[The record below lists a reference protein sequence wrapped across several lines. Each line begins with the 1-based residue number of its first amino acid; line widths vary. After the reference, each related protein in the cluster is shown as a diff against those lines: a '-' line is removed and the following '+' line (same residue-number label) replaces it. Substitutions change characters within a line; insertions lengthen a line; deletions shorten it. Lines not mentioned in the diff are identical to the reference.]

1 MQLIPRVRLSA
12 TRENNIHQ
20 QAKRKFLQANVGDV
34 GALWS
39 LEHLY
44 SPTPR
49 GLRTW
54 ESGVQE
60 KPMTSSRLQGMR
72 HKTLHGSEKT
82 TFTLE

>member
-1 MQLIPRVRLSA
+1 MLAI
-12 TRENNIHQ
+12 
-20 QAKRKFLQANVGDV
+20 V

-60 KPMTSSRLQGMR
+60 KPMTSWRLQGMR
-72 HKTLHGSEKT
+72 HKTHMSCGPKGIVLPKALRECLRGSLRAACAPAVLAYARE
-82 TFTLE
+82 